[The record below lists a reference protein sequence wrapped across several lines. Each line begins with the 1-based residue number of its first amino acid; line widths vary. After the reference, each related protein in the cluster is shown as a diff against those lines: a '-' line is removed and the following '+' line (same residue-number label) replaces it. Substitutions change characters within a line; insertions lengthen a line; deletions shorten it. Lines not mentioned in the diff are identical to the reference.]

1 LEAPGDAVDGRA
13 ASMPLQDSELEDA
26 IHGLDLYACRQYLK
40 QLQVEKSLRQEKL
53 ERLEERLKTTNQEL
67 SSRQV
72 EAEKRKL
79 EFFAEQ
85 EINRRRS
92 DRRLKPDVLSLH
104 GDPHDDMVQVH
115 EQRRASARNF
125 IERELQ
131 TEMSKQQRIER
142 TKFGFKEYEGARL
155 MVFKPE
161 EDMEEERNLRD
172 TVLVTYAVPHAETRK
187 NLTYRIARDTSIKSL
202 KEDAC
207 AYWGLSEVEFVL
219 KTVSNAKPCDTMKVV
234 DAFRKDEEAHFVLVQ
249 KAPKNI
255 SLLDKEYMD
264 IIPKT
269 GRRGQQ
275 LRQQLQEQSATT
287 SALLAGADGSLA
299 EQMVLLPGLYQF
311 MTQRDKD
318 VRQHL
323 QRTKLRSLCVY
334 LVLAVLSA
342 SNVYLLRPPGEGFY
356 CTKGIL
362 ELLAGD
368 VHSQP
373 MADIRD
379 SQDVWQWL
387 DKTLVAQV
395 LTDNSTLRKSN
406 YLVGYL
412 QVLQQQV
419 AAPSALHCRGIE
431 EPDSSLSC
439 VHLKFEET
447 SVFRQ
452 EDPLLKHY
460 FQHKLGQE
468 GRSSTKPWEHHEAPY
483 RTSGAAPKAAS
494 FERAHASGHRLEYE
508 LQHTPLSEVREA
520 FLEDMTFLRSQGWL
534 GAQTRA
540 LHVSFVA
547 YNAPHLTWIWNRFT
561 FEFSAF
567 GTIHATPHVQLYR
580 PRVFDYGM
588 ESSLAFTDI
597 SRFVLMVYIFFQVFW
612 DFRYMQRKS
621 GVCWK
626 HLFTT
631 QALIDATIVVV
642 LLVVLSLRASY
653 LGNDSTV
660 GYAMSHFS
668 TFQDAGRMAEYYS
681 LHTTLDT
688 VLFALCIYR
697 FFYFL
702 RVNRQVFILW
712 ATVHRAFQTASRLVL
727 LLALPVL
734 VGFVLCHMAVTGAS
748 LESGRNVGA
757 TFARTLIL
765 FFGDNATVQAYD
777 PNRFYELAYNV
788 GLWYIGRLVIAN
800 TWTAMLM
807 QEYQKMRVAAG
818 CDPKHYRW
826 KEFDWI
832 DWILAWPLKKLYLRL
847 RPSIKPTRRFH
858 DDDSLE

>member
-1 LEAPGDAVDGRA
+1 MSLCGSDEGHGFNDG
-13 ASMPLQDSELEDA
+13 EN
-26 IHGLDLYACRQYLK
+26 G
-40 QLQVEKSLRQEKL
+40 
-53 ERLEERLKTTNQEL
+53 
-67 SSRQV
+67 
-72 EAEKRKL
+72 
-79 EFFAEQ
+79 
-85 EINRRRS
+85 
-92 DRRLKPDVLSLH
+92 
-104 GDPHDDMVQVH
+104 
-115 EQRRASARNF
+115 
-125 IERELQ
+125 
-131 TEMSKQQRIER
+131 
-142 TKFGFKEYEGARL
+142 
-155 MVFKPE
+155 
-161 EDMEEERNLRD
+161 
-172 TVLVTYAVPHAETRK
+172 
-187 NLTYRIARDTSIKSL
+187 
-202 KEDAC
+202 
-207 AYWGLSEVEFVL
+207 YWGLSEVEFVL

-249 KAPKNI
+249 KAPTAAQGHLKNI

-362 ELLAGD
+362 ELLAGAAQGEGQFCNFGRTRVQTGSD

-387 DKTLVAQV
+387 DKTLVAEV

-412 QVLQQQV
+412 QVLQQQ
-419 AAPSALHCRGIE
+419 

-460 FQHKLGQE
+460 FQHKLGQDHHVQLKGVLQRQQSFMDARLQE

-520 FLEDMTFLRSQGWL
+520 FLEDTAVRHPSGSVRRPELCTSALSHITIL
-534 GAQTRA
+534 GKEHQSIMKGGAIFRA
-540 LHVSFVA
+540 DVRREELQ
-547 YNAPHLTWIWNRFT
+547 APHLTWIWNRFT

-567 GTIHATPHVQLYR
+567 GTIHATPHVQL

-597 SRFVLMVYIFFQVFW
+597 SRFVLMFYIFFQVFW

-660 GYAMSHFS
+660 GYAMSHCS

-688 VLFALCIYR
+688 VLFALFIYR

-712 ATVHRAFQTASRLVL
+712 ATVHRAFQTASRLIL

-807 QEYQKMRVAAG
+807 QEYQKMR
-818 CDPKHYRW
+818 
-826 KEFDWI
+826 EFDWI